1 MNLNKS
7 YGNRLA
13 NNTVRI
19 GHPSRRRTGRNH
31 RLLSSG
37 HRDIGHDHRLISFGC
52 WRGSGPHRGGNRHL
66 G

>member
-37 HRDIGHDHRLISFGC
+37 HRDIGHDRRPLAFGC
-52 WRGSGPHRGGNRHL
+52 RCSSALTRGGNRR
-66 G
+66 